1 MKASREKVLKRI
13 SSLLG
18 TEVKSHVG
26 GNVEPASI
34 RHQHA
39 GASDPLA
46 GSSSMGAGLLSTGH
60 AAFDSIHVTELLNFF
75 VPGSDSTCTVP
86 SLDIFSGGPLDLEVL
101 ASGSSAAAKPTTE
114 VGSPPSDE
122 SEGTQGFGVL
132 PKMAASV
139 FGALA
144 PSDPTPAGGGERL
157 ASESCTKETRER
169 AATSLAKTISWS
181 GGSCIKAPATLARS
195 LSIALSSVVDS
206 RMKSCTLVLLR
217 HSLEIGDNR
226 SRSRLMALLSTGNAI
241 SVNSVSTS
249 FSALTL
255 PKEFESKAAAEE
267 GKVFM
272 PLIFEA
278 NFEIAIRGKPMKIAL
293 HSPGTIEGA
302 P

>member
-1 MKASREKVLKRI
+1 
-13 SSLLG
+13 
-18 TEVKSHVG
+18 
-26 GNVEPASI
+26 
-34 RHQHA
+34 
-39 GASDPLA
+39 
-46 GSSSMGAGLLSTGH
+46 LLSTGH
-60 AAFDSIHVTELLNFF
+60 AFDSINVTELLNFF
-75 VPGSDSTCTVP
+75 VPGSDSKCTVP

-101 ASGSSAAAKPTTE
+101 ASGSWAAAKPTNE

-122 SEGTQGFGVL
+122 SEGTQGFGVGL
-132 PKMAASV
+132 PTMAASV
-139 FGALA
+139 FGAMA
-144 PSDPTPAGGGERL
+144 PSAPTPAGGGDRL

-181 GGSCIKAPATLARS
+181 GESCIKAPATLARS

-226 SRSRLMALLSTGNAI
+226 SRSRLLALLSTGNTI

-267 GKVFM
+267 GKVIM

-293 HSPGTIEGA
+293 RNPGTIQGA
-302 P
+302 PLFLLVRLIFCLFKRI